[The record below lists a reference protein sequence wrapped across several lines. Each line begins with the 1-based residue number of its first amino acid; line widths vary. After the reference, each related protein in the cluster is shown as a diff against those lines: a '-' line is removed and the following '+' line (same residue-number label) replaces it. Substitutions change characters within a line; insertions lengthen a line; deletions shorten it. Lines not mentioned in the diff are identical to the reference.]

1 MRCPKCGAFMEEGK
15 DVCNMCGTN
24 VQTYVPTQNVNSNV
38 NRDANFGS
46 GNDFRNPAMGNEFQ
60 KTTNF
65 NDYKK
70 AEIAPLKKEDKD
82 IFDCYSEHKTIINA
96 VLIVLLFALIG
107 FIGIRYYNSKN
118 KEVALE
124 PVFSNLY
131 YVIDESL
138 VATSS
143 SNNTMTYSKSGEKGN
158 ACSITITYGTSTSGD
173 HVQSFFTER
182 KTALAPELDTSAN
195 VVNSLDIYTS
205 SEGSLV
211 LDETTW
217 YYLNIFYQK
226 DETSDATLLR
236 YKYLTSM
243 YKGYYY
249 DIELVNNS
257 NDSLCNASLD
267 NFARSL
273 KFIES

>member
-1 MRCPKCGAFMEEGK
+1 MEEGK
-15 DVCNMCGTN
+15 DVCYMCGTN
-24 VQTYVPTQNVNSNV
+24 VNTYVPTQNVNSGYN

-46 GNDFRNPAMGNEFQ
+46 GNDFRTPTMGNGFQ
-60 KTTNF
+60 QTSTNF

-70 AEIAPLKKEDKD
+70 AELAPLKKEEKD
-82 IFDCYSEHKTIINA
+82 IFDRYNEHKTLINA
-96 VLIVLLFALIG
+96 ILIVLLFALIG
-107 FIGIRYYNSKN
+107 FIGMRYYSSKS
-118 KEVALE
+118 KEVVLE
-124 PVFSNLY
+124 PVLANLY
-131 YVIDESL
+131 YVVDESL
-138 VATSS
+138 VATST
-143 SNNTMTYSKSGEKGN
+143 SNNTMTYSKSGDKGN

-173 HVQSFFTER
+173 HVHTFFTER
-182 KTALAPELDTSAN
+182 KTVLSPALDANAN
-195 VVNSLDIYTS
+195 VVNPLDIYTS
-205 SEGSLV
+205 SESHLE
-211 LDETTW
+211 LDDTTW
-217 YYLNIFYQK
+217 YYLNIFYKK
-226 DETSDATLLR
+226 DENSDATLLR